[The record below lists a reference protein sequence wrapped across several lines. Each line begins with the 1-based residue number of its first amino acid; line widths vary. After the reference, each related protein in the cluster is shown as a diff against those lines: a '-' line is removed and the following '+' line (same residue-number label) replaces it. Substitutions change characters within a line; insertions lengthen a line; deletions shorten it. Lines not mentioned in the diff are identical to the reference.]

1 MKKIVV
7 FLGVLCVFGCS
18 KNEKADVS
26 QEKMVDVLTDLT
38 VASSARSISNKRDSV
53 QYIVSYENILKKHG
67 LDSLQFVKAQRVYQE
82 DPDVY
87 TAIYDSVYNR
97 LQKKLEEIRATP
109 ADKDENQIIPI
120 SRLRDVSIGKFKKE

>member
-7 FLGVLCVFGCS
+7 LLGILCVFGCS

-38 VASSARSISNKRDSV
+38 IASSARSISNKRDSV

-97 LQKKLEEIRATP
+97 LQIKLEEIRATP

-120 SRLRDVSIGKFKKE
+120 SRLRDVSIGKLKKD